1 LGDAMTNIVTEFGL
15 AAALL
20 STSAE
25 AATQTHPRWMIGQ
38 WAWVSPT
45 EALRRGDCPES
56 EFYGRNGYVTDGE
69 RVSRWWI
76 EGDYLVRVTVEPGY
90 GEPSLKLATSIGSI
104 LRELVATSWFSGVMV
119 TCNGLS
125 AAETFPPVGNIS
137 LNANV
142 RFGSKA

>member
-1 LGDAMTNIVTEFGL
+1 MTSFVTAFGL

-25 AATQTHPRWMIGQ
+25 ATARTHPRWMIGQ

-69 RVSRWWI
+69 SVSRWWI

-90 GEPSLKLATSIGSI
+90 GEPISEADHVYRQRFTRTRRDKLVFRGDGYVQWLIRCGD
-104 LRELVATSWFSGVMV
+104 G
-119 TCNGLS
+119 
-125 AAETFPPVGNIS
+125 PPGWEYQPK
-137 LNANV
+137 
-142 RFGSKA
+142 R